1 MNVSSKQPRVFQR
14 RRGHLHIFV
23 FVMIGAYLIHSSYF
37 FLSSYPLHEQESVKD
52 AEDQF
57 FVRKKNGISI
67 HEKEPIIIQDLN
79 EETQHLTN
87 NGLWEYLQCEEIFAS
102 ERPIHSIETWN
113 HARQVYREIVGN
125 DQSSIGTNQDDIKD
139 IDGFQVAHE
148 AKQAPPKGRGIFAA
162 QDIPKGQLIWSTKK
176 TIRFSDGDSYRKFNL
191 SVERGFACDVLQW
204 SYVQRL
210 ENGELRVSTDLD
222 DGALCNGGGSSH
234 KANMGC
240 DKEMAKKFKGGC
252 VENYFAL
259 SDIKAGDE
267 LLCAYGSFAIAGG
280 WKEFTL

>member
-1 MNVSSKQPRVFQR
+1 MKVLSKNPRVFQR
-14 RRGHLHIFV
+14 RRRYLQHIFGCV
-23 FVMIGAYLIHSSYF
+23 LIVVCIIHLSSYF
-37 FLSSYPLHEQESVKD
+37 LSSRESRRNIRHDVMMEAEKNAISMQKKELIVIQELT
-52 AEDQF
+52 EDT
-57 FVRKKNGISI
+57 K
-67 HEKEPIIIQDLN
+67 
-79 EETQHLTN
+79 HLTN
-87 NGLWEYLQCEEIFAS
+87 KGLWKYLQCEDIFAT
-102 ERPIHSIETWN
+102 ERPIHSIDTWN
-113 HARQVYREIVGN
+113 HARQVYRQIVGN
-125 DQSSIGTNQDDIKD
+125 DQSSIGTKQDDIID
-139 IDGFQVAHE
+139 IDGFQVAHI

-162 QDIPKGQLIWSTKK
+162 QDIKKGELIWSTKK

-222 DGALCNGGGSSH
+222 DGAFCNSGSLSY

-240 DKEMAKKFKGGC
+240 DKDVAKIYKGGC

-267 LLCAYGSFAIAGG
+267 LLCAYGSFAIPGG